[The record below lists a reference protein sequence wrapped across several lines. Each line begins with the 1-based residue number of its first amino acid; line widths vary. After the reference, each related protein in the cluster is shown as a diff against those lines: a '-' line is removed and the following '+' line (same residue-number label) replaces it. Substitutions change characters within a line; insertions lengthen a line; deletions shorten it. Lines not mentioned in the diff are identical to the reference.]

1 MPELIITGD
10 SADGSVSPAT
20 VAKLVARLP
29 RGHHCTNFD
38 TLPLVLHTAI
48 MKCEETIQRDLYTA
62 ITICGPPPRLPPA
75 AGRPWR

>member
-1 MPELIITGD
+1 VPELIITGD

-48 MKCEETIQRDLYTA
+48 IA
-62 ITICGPPPRLPPA
+62 S
-75 AGRPWR
+75 